1 MTGAY
6 EQAEN
11 VLKLKIRSSNR
22 PEKHCWTLIENIG
35 NMKITVIG
43 ASAGVGLQVTRLAL
57 EKGHE
62 VTTLSRRIVPLPDH
76 AKLRRVQGS
85 ATNSNDVRAAV
96 EGAEAI
102 LVTLGV
108 RSPFTTT
115 LFSDSARIL
124 LRILQETGSSA
135 TLIVLTGFG
144 TGESWS
150 YNSFPMRM
158 LFTLLLKK
166 VYADKSEQE
175 RVITS
180 GYPRWE
186 IVRPGRL
193 TNGAMT
199 SRYRVLDHLVEGMR
213 VGAIS
218 RSDVAHF
225 MLAQAEHPTY
235 LGKYVALT
243 Y

>member
-1 MTGAY
+1 
-6 EQAEN
+6 
-11 VLKLKIRSSNR
+11 
-22 PEKHCWTLIENIG
+22 
-35 NMKITVIG
+35 MKIAIIG
-43 ASAGVGLQVTRLAL
+43 ASAGIGLETTRLAL

-62 VTTLSRRIVPLPDH
+62 VTTLSRRVVSLPDH
-76 AKLRRVQGS
+76 AKLRRVRGS
-85 ATNSNDVRAAV
+85 ATSLNDVRAAV
-96 EGAEAI
+96 ERTDAI

-108 RSPFTTT
+108 KSPFATT
-115 LFSDSARIL
+115 LFSDSARL
-124 LRILQETGSSA
+124 LLQALQETGSSPS
-135 TLIVLTGFG
+135 LIALTGFG
-144 TGESWS
+144 AGESWS
-150 YNSFPMRM
+150 YNSLPMKI
-158 LFTLLLKK
+158 LFTLLLKA

-175 RVITS
+175 RVIAS

-193 TNGAMT
+193 TNGTMT
-199 SRYRVLDHLVEGMR
+199 SHYCVLDGLEEGMQ

-225 MLAQAEHPTY
+225 MVAQAEQPTY

>member
-1 MTGAY
+1 
-6 EQAEN
+6 
-11 VLKLKIRSSNR
+11 
-22 PEKHCWTLIENIG
+22 
-35 NMKITVIG
+35 MKITIIG
-43 ASAGVGLQVTRLAL
+43 ASAGIGLQCTRLAL
-57 EKGHE
+57 EKGYE
-62 VTTLSRRIVPLPDH
+62 VATLSRRIVPLPDH
-76 AKLRRVQGS
+76 ANLRSVQGS
-85 ATNSNDVRAAV
+85 ATSPNDVKAV
-96 EGAEAI
+96 VDGAGAI

-108 RSPFTTT
+108 KSPLATT

-124 LRILQETGSSA
+124 LRVVEEMGSSPI
-135 TLIVLTGFG
+135 LIVLTGFG

-150 YNSFPMRM
+150 YNSLPMRM

-166 VYADKSEQE
+166 VYTDKSEQE
-175 RVITS
+175 EVITS

-193 TNGAMT
+193 TNGGMT
-199 SRYRVLDHLVEGMR
+199 SRYRVLDHLVKGMR
-213 VGAIS
+213 VNAIS

-225 MLAQAEHPTY
+225 MLAQAEQPTY

>member
-1 MTGAY
+1 
-6 EQAEN
+6 
-11 VLKLKIRSSNR
+11 
-22 PEKHCWTLIENIG
+22 
-35 NMKITVIG
+35 MKITIVG
-43 ASAGVGLQVTRLAL
+43 ASAGVGLEVTRLAL
-57 EKGHE
+57 ERGHE
-62 VTTLSRRIVPLPDH
+62 VTVLSRRIVPLPDH

-85 ATNSNDVRAAV
+85 TINPREVKAAV
-96 EGAEAI
+96 NGADAV

-108 RSPFTTT
+108 KSPFATT

-124 LRILQETGSSA
+124 LQVLQETSTSP

-144 TGESWS
+144 AGDSWD
-150 YNSFPMRM
+150 YNSFPMKLM
-158 LFTLLLKK
+158 FTLLLKK

-175 RVITS
+175 RLIA
-180 GYPRWE
+180 GAYPRWE

-193 TNGAMT
+193 TNGTMT
-199 SRYRVLDHLVEGMR
+199 GRYRVLDDLVKGMK

-225 MLAQAEHPTY
+225 MVEQAEHPTY
-235 LGKYVALT
+235 LRKYPALT

>member
-1 MTGAY
+1 
-6 EQAEN
+6 
-11 VLKLKIRSSNR
+11 
-22 PEKHCWTLIENIG
+22 
-35 NMKITVIG
+35 MKITIIG
-43 ASAGVGLQVTRLAL
+43 ASAGIGLHCTRLAL

-62 VTTLSRRIVPLPDH
+62 VATLSRRTIPLPDH
-76 AKLRRVQGS
+76 ANLRRVQGS
-85 ATNSNDVRAAV
+85 ATSLNDVRAAV
-96 EGAEAI
+96 DGAEAI

-108 RSPFTTT
+108 KSPFATT

-124 LRILQETGSSA
+124 LRVVEEMGSSPI
-135 TLIVLTGFG
+135 LIVLTGFG

-150 YNSFPMRM
+150 YNSLPMRM

-199 SRYRVLDHLVEGMR
+199 SRYRVLDHLVNGMR

>member
-1 MTGAY
+1 M
-6 EQAEN
+6 
-11 VLKLKIRSSNR
+11 
-22 PEKHCWTLIENIG
+22 NIA
-35 NMKITVIG
+35 VIG
-43 ASAGVGLQVTRLAL
+43 SSAGIGLQVTSLAL

-85 ATNSNDVRAAV
+85 ATDPHDISTAV

-108 RSPFTTT
+108 KSPFATT
-115 LFSDSARIL
+115 LFSDSARL
-124 LRILQETGSSA
+124 LLQVLKETGSSPP
-135 TLIVLTGFG
+135 LIVLTGFG
-144 TGESWS
+144 AGDSWA
-150 YNSFPMRM
+150 YNTFPMKLM
-158 LFTLLLKK
+158 FTLLLKK

-175 RVITS
+175 RVIAA

-193 TNGAMT
+193 TNGPLT
-199 SRYRVLDHLVEGMR
+199 GHYRVLDKLVEGMK

-218 RSDVAHF
+218 RADVAHF
-225 MLAQAEHPTY
+225 MVAQAENPTY
-235 LGKYVALT
+235 LGKYPALT

>member
-1 MTGAY
+1 
-6 EQAEN
+6 
-11 VLKLKIRSSNR
+11 
-22 PEKHCWTLIENIG
+22 
-35 NMKITVIG
+35 MKIAVIG
-43 ASAGVGLQVTRLAL
+43 ASAGIGREVTRLAL

-62 VTTLSRRIVPLPDH
+62 VATLSRRVVPLPDH
-76 AKLRRVQGS
+76 ATLRRVQGS
-85 ATNSNDVRAAV
+85 ATNPNDVRGAV
-96 EGAEAI
+96 QGAEAI

-108 RSPFTTT
+108 KSPFATT
-115 LFSDSARIL
+115 LFSDSARVL
-124 LRILQETGSSA
+124 LRILQEIGSSA

-144 TGESWS
+144 AGDSWG
-150 YNSFPMRM
+150 YNSFPIKI

-175 RVITS
+175 RIIAT

-193 TNGAMT
+193 TNGTMT
-199 SRYRVLDHLVEGMR
+199 GHYRVLDNLVEGMR

-218 RSDVAHF
+218 RADVAHF
-225 MLAQAEHPTY
+225 MVEQAERPTY
-235 LGKYVALT
+235 LSKHPALT

>member
-1 MTGAY
+1 
-6 EQAEN
+6 
-11 VLKLKIRSSNR
+11 
-22 PEKHCWTLIENIG
+22 
-35 NMKITVIG
+35 MKITIIG
-43 ASAGVGLQVTRLAL
+43 ASAGVGLQAARMAL
-57 EKGHE
+57 QQGHE

-85 ATNSNDVRAAV
+85 ATNPSDVRAAV
-96 EGAEAI
+96 EAADAI

-108 RSPFTTT
+108 KSPFPTT

-124 LRILQETGSSA
+124 LRVLQEAGSVA

-144 TGESWS
+144 AGHSWS
-150 YNSFPMRM
+150 YNSLPMRA
-158 LFTLLLKK
+158 LFTLLLKA

-175 RVITS
+175 RLIAGS
-180 GYPRWE
+180 YPRWE

-193 TNGAMT
+193 TNSEMT
-199 SRYRVLDHLVEGMR
+199 GRYRVLDDLVEGMK

-225 MLAQAEHPTY
+225 MVAQVENPTC
-235 LGKYVALT
+235 LGKYPALT